1 MSASGAMARAAQPRQ
16 PLGAMFGR
24 FWRAAWSL
32 LCETYAKWGA
42 DGAPRMAAA
51 LAYYTTLSIA
61 PLLLVIIAV
70 AGIAF
75 GAEAVR
81 GELVGQIRGIIGSDS
96 AHAVEDILANARR
109 PASGLIASAVGLV
122 MLMIAASGAV
132 GELENALNVI
142 WKAAPSP
149 GSIRTFLS
157 KRLASV
163 AMLLGTGFLLV
174 VSLSVSA
181 LLSAT
186 SRYLNGLVPGN
197 DAIWMVVE
205 IVVSLAVNTALF
217 AMLFKFLPDVPV
229 RWSDVWLGAA
239 VTAVL
244 FNLGKVLIGLY
255 LGRSSTGSAYGA
267 AGSLVVVLVWIY
279 YAAQI
284 LLFGAELTYVH
295 ASWRDAPST
304 RGNEPDPAAPVAA
317 GRERGGPEWR

>member
-1 MSASGAMARAAQPRQ
+1 MSASGAIPRAVQPRQ
-16 PLGAMFGR
+16 PIGATLRRFGR
-24 FWRAAWSL
+24 SAWSL
-32 LCETYAKWGA
+32 ARETYEKWSA

-51 LAYYTTLSIA
+51 LAYYTTLSLA
-61 PLLLVIIAV
+61 PLLLVVIAV

-75 GAEAVR
+75 GDEAVR
-81 GELVGQIRGIIGSDS
+81 GELVGQIRGIIGEDS
-96 AHAVEDILANARR
+96 AQAVEEILANARR

-122 MLMIAASGAV
+122 MLLFAASGAV
-132 GELENALNVI
+132 GELENALNAI
-142 WKAAPSP
+142 WKAAPAPS
-149 GSIRTFLS
+149 SIRTFLS
-157 KRLASV
+157 KRVASV
-163 AMLLGTGFLLV
+163 AMLLGSGFLLL

-181 LLSAT
+181 LLAAT

-255 LGRSSTGSAYGA
+255 LGRSSLGSAYGA
-267 AGSLVVVLVWIY
+267 AGSLVVLLVWIY

-295 ASWRDAPST
+295 ASWRDSPST
-304 RGNEPDPAAPVAA
+304 RGNEPNPAAPVAA
-317 GRERGGPEWR
+317 ERERGGPERR